1 MPILLALLLVVIAP
15 IARADDLSAMHILS
29 EARYHRVDSKIVERP
44 FHLHVQLPAGYGESE
59 ARYPIVYVLDGGVL
73 FPIFSPL
80 QQLLEIDGLAEGA
93 IIVGISYGTGRTE
106 DGNRRGTDFTAPS
119 KERAE
124 YGGAGAFLRVLE
136 KEIVP
141 LVESGYR
148 ADSGKRYVY
157 GQSLGGQFAIY
168 AAMVEPGLFSGAI
181 AVNPAIHRNLDF
193 FLKDRKAPK
202 TRVNL
207 YIARGAL
214 DDPDYST
221 PMDAWVAKWA
231 AAPPSNVALM
241 VETFEGEGHSSIAP
255 NAFKGGMRWLSG
267 QH

>member
-1 MPILLALLLVVIAP
+1 MRLLLTLLLVLTAP
-15 IARADDLSAMHILS
+15 MARADDLSTMHILS

-44 FHLHVQLPAGYGESE
+44 FHLHVQLPAGYGEGE

-80 QQLLEIDGLAEGA
+80 QQLLEIDELAEGA

-106 DGNRRGTDFTAPS
+106 DGNLRGTDFTAPS

-124 YGGAGAFLRVLE
+124 WGGAGKFLRVLE

-141 LVESGYR
+141 MIEGAYR
-148 ADSGKRYVY
+148 ADAERRYVY

-181 AVNPAIHRNLDF
+181 AVNPAIHRNLEF
-193 FLKDRKAPK
+193 FLKDRPAPK
-202 TRVNL
+202 SPVNL
-207 YIARGAL
+207 YIARGSL

-221 PMDAWVAKWA
+221 PMDTWVEKWA
-231 AAPPSNVALM
+231 ASPPRNVALM

-255 NAFKGGMRWLSG
+255 NAFRAGISWLSG
-267 QH
+267 QR